1 MFVYKCFDL
10 SVVIFLFFIE
20 SVIFILIYKK
30 EKKKIYVINFV
41 VLEFGK
47 NDELKWFFLLLEK
60 VYKGYILNYISIW
73 FLFF

>member
-30 EKKKIYVINFV
+30 EKKIYVINFV
-41 VLEFGK
+41 VLEFG
-47 NDELKWFFLLLEK
+47 EK
-60 VYKGYILNYISIW
+60 
-73 FLFF
+73 

>member
-30 EKKKIYVINFV
+30 EKKNLCYKFCCFRIW
-41 VLEFGK
+41 E